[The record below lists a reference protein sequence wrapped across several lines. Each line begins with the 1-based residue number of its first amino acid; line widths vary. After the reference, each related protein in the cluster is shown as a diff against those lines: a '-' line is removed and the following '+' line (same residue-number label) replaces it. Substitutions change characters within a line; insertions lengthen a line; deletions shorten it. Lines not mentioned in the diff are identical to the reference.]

1 MNGMPLPKLQE
12 QRELERIEASIQA
25 RIAEK
30 ERELTALRETLD
42 AVQEAIEITAD
53 ASRKY
58 YGRHPL

>member
-1 MNGMPLPKLQE
+1 MPLPKLQE
-12 QRELERIEASIQA
+12 QRELERIEASLRD

-30 ERELTALRETLD
+30 ERELVALNQTLE
-42 AVQEAIEITAD
+42 AVQTAIEMTAD

>member
-1 MNGMPLPKLQE
+1 MPLPKLQE
-12 QRELERIEASIQA
+12 QRELERIEAGIQA

-30 ERELTALRETLD
+30 ERELIALRETLE
-42 AVQEAIEITAD
+42 AVQEAIAITAG

>member
-1 MNGMPLPKLQE
+1 MPLPKLQE

-30 ERELTALRETLD
+30 ERELVALRETLE
-42 AVQEAIEITAD
+42 AVQEAISITAG